1 MFMRCRLFFW
11 VLIMGAVACASS
23 TETKSARRSTR
34 VITAEEIA
42 TTSATNAYEAVQ
54 LLRPHLLQR
63 QFHRQTSLSSPGPIT
78 AIVYVDGV
86 RYGDLQSLNTLS
98 TENISE
104 IRYIDSREATLRY
117 GADHGGGAFMV
128 KTK

>member
-1 MFMRCRLFFW
+1 MRYHWFFYI
-11 VLIMGAVACASS
+11 LIMGIVACASS
-23 TETKSARRSTR
+23 TETKSARRSSK

-63 QFHRQTSLSSPGPIT
+63 QFHRQISLSSPGPIT
-78 AIVYVDGV
+78 AIVYVDEV
-86 RYGDLQSLNTLS
+86 RYGDLESLRNLS

-104 IRYIDSREATLRY
+104 IRYISSSDATLRF
-117 GADHGGGAFMV
+117 GSDHGGGAFMV